1 MGGSSPSEPPSAAH
15 PPPESYQNAVRI
27 GRWVEVVARSQNL
40 GSLQVEARTSVS
52 DLCSI
57 PRTEIPRLPS
67 SHWRNSSKPVLFPI
81 STQGKKKITS
91 LQVYFFL
98 MFPNLYFTN

>member
-15 PPPESYQNAVRI
+15 LPPESYQNAVRI

-81 STQGKKKITS
+81 STQGKKKNNLS
-91 LQVYFFL
+91 ASVFF
-98 MFPNLYFTN
+98 PHVP